1 MQADQDVYEAG
12 PAARF
17 KHGAAAGDSD
27 CSQGKIYG
35 GSEAGIHERIET
47 QDLKPGSSSSWSR
60 AEVLNWPNAISFA
73 RLLSGPL
80 LVGMILQGFLRA
92 ALVGLALAGA
102 SDWLDGFVA
111 RKLGISSVL
120 GSYLDPLADK
130 VLVGSIALSMAY
142 AGLLNPALVALVV
155 ARDAVLLA
163 GSIFYLIYTLG
174 WQWSGWVGFL
184 KIDAGE
190 AEKIEPL
197 YISKVN
203 TALQL
208 ALVGV
213 AVMQPALNVVDT
225 YLVVPILSW
234 SVAATTSLSWL
245 GYVWVYVRRLGVAK
259 H

>member
-1 MQADQDVYEAG
+1 
-12 PAARF
+12 
-17 KHGAAAGDSD
+17 
-27 CSQGKIYG
+27 
-35 GSEAGIHERIET
+35 
-47 QDLKPGSSSSWSR
+47 
-60 AEVLNWPNAISFA
+60 
-73 RLLSGPL
+73 
-80 LVGMILQGFLRA
+80 
-92 ALVGLALAGA
+92 
-102 SDWLDGFVA
+102 
-111 RKLGISSVL
+111 
-120 GSYLDPLADK
+120 
-130 VLVGSIALSMAY
+130 MAY

-225 YLVVPILSW
+225 YLVVPIL
-234 SVAATTSLSWL
+234 
-245 GYVWVYVRRLGVAK
+245 R
-259 H
+259 

>member
-27 CSQGKIYG
+27 YSQGKIYG
-35 GSEAGIHERIET
+35 GSEAGIHERIKT
-47 QDLKPGSSSSWSR
+47 QDLKPGLSSSWSR
-60 AEVLNWPNAISFA
+60 AEVLNWPNAISLA

-130 VLVGSIALSMAY
+130 VCCLSF
-142 AGLLNPALVALVV
+142 LFSSPFFP
-155 ARDAVLLA
+155 
-163 GSIFYLIYTLG
+163 SPI
-174 WQWSGWVGFL
+174 FL
-184 KIDAGE
+184 K
-190 AEKIEPL
+190 
-197 YISKVN
+197 S
-203 TALQL
+203 LQ
-208 ALVGV
+208 
-213 AVMQPALNVVDT
+213 
-225 YLVVPILSW
+225 S
-234 SVAATTSLSWL
+234 
-245 GYVWVYVRRLGVAK
+245 
-259 H
+259 